1 MLTSRRELGTP
12 ASTAPPAARVAPRL
26 VDVSVVRKQQVTNVT
41 ASSWARAPPRF
52 PEPCLESSARADL
65 RVEIQQQAADAPS
78 NDGSSDGCEI
88 SRGWYKAW
96 VVLKANRE
104 SMRKSRILRSTLEH
118 GNSGRSASVART
130 AATGHQHHPRRS
142 HRRAFAGSRHF
153 GRTFGD
159 PPGGAPSMAILPS
172 PMTGRPSRGHVSCAA
187 SVLDYE
193 AGAAATLLAPAAVA
207 SAAAAP
213 TLEMALETGVGPM
226 APAAVAPAASL
237 ERAPRERAR
246 AEWRATSQLRD
257 TAPDWW
263 DVPQPVCEAA
273 DTFDTKLEQHVHRT
287 KALLRMRQRDTRSRS
302 VARID
307 EALRTATALVFAT
320 RYIKPSVAEEA
331 VVVTRTPRAAP
342 PAGKALG
349 EPSDWWPS
357 LWEPRQRWCDA
368 RDFFDT
374 TPVRQKR
381 FELDWDDALHDLK
394 LVHLIMKH
402 DDGDDDDGDG
412 IDDNDGDGI
421 PNEVEQVADEL
432 CSEAEWLYPLFYS
445 YASLDGA
452 MHSIGF
458 NSWAKLVEDLELAD
472 QKSAFAKRRDLDTL
486 FIALNATSTLGKAKG
501 PSNAPSRAGVG
512 KDERKRLSRVEFLGA
527 LVHVAILRYIISH
540 VLTDV
545 SEALH
550 CLLEHVHKRVR
561 PETCVDPDRFRAEHC
576 YTKDVTTE
584 LARREPLLHMIFDG
598 LSSLGGHSG
607 PHGGDASLMSF
618 GEWEALIKGLGFV
631 GIDLSERDVLL
642 TFLWSRM
649 AVINGRTERG
659 ALKESCLPFEGF
671 IEALCRIAV
680 LKALPTDDEIAKS
693 SCASV
698 GQYLTM
704 LRAEDEA
711 RYDHMLL
718 ARATPWGVEQSLQPT
733 ARCVAHVIDLIAHT
747 IATDLEYEMQGEQ
760 PELSDK
766 DVTDWII
773 CSSQKGGTV
782 NVAQWSPQ

>member
-1 MLTSRRELGTP
+1 
-12 ASTAPPAARVAPRL
+12 L
-26 VDVSVVRKQQVTNVT
+26 VDVSVVRKPQVTNVT
-41 ASSWARAPPRF
+41 ASPWARAPPRF
-52 PEPCLESSARADL
+52 PEPRFESSARVADL
-65 RVEIQQQAADAPS
+65 RVEILQQAVDAPS
-78 NDGSSDGCEI
+78 TEI
-88 SRGWYKAW
+88 SRGWYKTW
-96 VVLKANRE
+96 VVLKAKRE
-104 SMRKSRILRSTLEH
+104 SMRKSRVLRSTLEH
-118 GNSGRSASVART
+118 GDSGRSASVART
-130 AATGHQHHPRRS
+130 AATGHQHHYQHHPKRS
-142 HRRAFAGSRHF
+142 HRRAFAGSRPF

-159 PPGGAPSMAILPS
+159 SPGGAPY
-172 PMTGRPSRGHVSCAA
+172 PMTGRPSRGNVSRAA
-187 SVLDYE
+187 SMLDFE
-193 AGAAATLLAPAAVA
+193 AGAAATQLAPAAVVSA
-207 SAAAAP
+207 SVAP
-213 TLEMALETGVGPM
+213 TLEMALEIGVDPM
-226 APAAVAPAASL
+226 GSAAVAPAAVAPAASL
-237 ERAPRERAR
+237 KHAPRERAR

-273 DTFDTKLEQHVHRT
+273 DTFDTTLEQHVHRT

-320 RYIKPSVAEEA
+320 RYIAPWTAEEEA

-342 PAGKALG
+342 PVGMALG
-349 EPSDWWPS
+349 EPSNWWPS

-368 RDFFDT
+368 RDFFDA
-374 TPVRQKR
+374 TPVKQKR

-394 LVHLIMKH
+394 LVHLIMNH
-402 DDGDDDDGDG
+402 DDGDDDGDG
-412 IDDNDGDGI
+412 IEDNDGDGI
-421 PNEVEQVADEL
+421 PDEVEQVANEL

-527 LVHVAILRYIISH
+527 LVHVAILRYIKSR

-576 YTKDVTTE
+576 YTKDVTAE
-584 LARREPLLHMIFDG
+584 LARREPLLHMIFDR
-598 LSSLGGHSG
+598 LSNLGGISG

-618 GEWEALIKGLGFV
+618 GEWEALIKGLDFV
-631 GIDLSERDVLL
+631 GVDLSERDVLL

-659 ALKESCLPFEGF
+659 ALKESGLPFEGF

-733 ARCVAHVIDLIAHT
+733 ARCVAHVIDLIAHR

-760 PELSDK
+760 PELTDK
-766 DVTDWII
+766 AVTDWIRNKSI
-773 CSSQKGGTV
+773 KA
-782 NVAQWSPQ
+782 AQ